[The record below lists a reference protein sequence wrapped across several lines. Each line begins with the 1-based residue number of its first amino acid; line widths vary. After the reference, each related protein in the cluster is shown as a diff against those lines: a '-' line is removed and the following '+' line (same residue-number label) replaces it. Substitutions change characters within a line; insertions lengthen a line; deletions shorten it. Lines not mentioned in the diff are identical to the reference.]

1 MCHTKHHD
9 FWGSWKT
16 SRQANRCKTTSKLPT
31 SPLTD
36 CKASCS
42 LSDRGDGDSFS
53 AFPHQVAGSP
63 LPCSPSIS
71 AGSLG
76 SLCAGQAHSLHL
88 VPGARGQAV
97 WPHSPAPFW
106 AAGIEA
112 IFRTLIY
119 MGMFDSWRL
128 VPELLTRTLVW
139 VSDQQQVWR
148 TKSHAPLAW
157 LSPFPAFVL
166 AWGCLI
172 HHMQLPHRKFQ

>member
-63 LPCSPSIS
+63 LPLQPLCLCWQPQISLCWLGTQPALGPWCTGPSCLAPFSCSFP
-71 AGSLG
+71 GLLG
-76 SLCAGQAHSLHL
+76 SRQL
-88 VPGARGQAV
+88 PGP
-97 WPHSPAPFW
+97 WS
-106 AAGIEA
+106 
-112 IFRTLIY
+112 
-119 MGMFDSWRL
+119 
-128 VPELLTRTLVW
+128 TR
-139 VSDQQQVWR
+139 
-148 TKSHAPLAW
+148 
-157 LSPFPAFVL
+157 
-166 AWGCLI
+166 GCLI
-172 HHMQLPHRKFQ
+172 PEDLFQNFSPGLWFGSVTSSRCGEANPMHLWPDSPHFQPSFWLEAA